1 MTRKRVLIADD
12 HQIFLDG
19 LERLLQPEYD
29 VVGKAANGTQLVALA
44 KECDPDL
51 IVTDY
56 SMPDLNGVEAV
67 AEIGKVNSRAKVVIL
82 TMHEDA
88 EYASEAIE
96 KGVQGYVLK
105 RAAASELLA
114 ALREALEG
122 RTWISPTVA
131 ARVLKRLKSGA
142 AGLGNV
148 DSGASEED
156 IAQRLSDRQK
166 RIIALI
172 VDGKIA
178 KEIAQQLDISR
189 KTVEYHK
196 YKVMRAL
203 GIHSTAELIR
213 FAVRNKLDQGPR
225 G

>member
-1 MTRKRVLIADD
+1 
-12 HQIFLDG
+12 
-19 LERLLQPEYD
+19 
-29 VVGKAANGTQLVALA
+29 
-44 KECDPDL
+44 
-51 IVTDY
+51 
-56 SMPDLNGVEAV
+56 
-67 AEIGKVNSRAKVVIL
+67 
-82 TMHEDA
+82 
-88 EYASEAIE
+88 
-96 KGVQGYVLK
+96 
-105 RAAASELLA
+105 
-114 ALREALEG
+114 
-122 RTWISPTVA
+122 
-131 ARVLKRLKSGA
+131 
-142 AGLGNV
+142 
-148 DSGASEED
+148 
-156 IAQRLSDRQK
+156 DRQK